1 MDKPMPRYPE
11 AIPLLTLQNRL
22 KDLITAATRL
32 QNQWVVAEF
41 SDVMRKGGHIYADL
55 VQKDECGCTV
65 ARLRATLWH
74 GTGMGLFR
82 QYGPRLSEIFMN
94 GAEAKLCGSVSF
106 HPLFGLNFNITD
118 LDPSYRRD
126 TSRLQAEI
134 IAALRREGVI
144 DANKSL
150 DMPVAPQRIAVISAE
165 GAAGY
170 GDFKAHLHNNP
181 YRLKFFPVLFP
192 ATMQG
197 AAVSPTVREALEAV
211 RRRLSEFDCV
221 AIIRGGGSTT
231 DLAGFDELQLARA
244 VATFP
249 LPVIVGIGHER
260 DNTVLDFIAHTRVK
274 TPTAAAEWLVANAAG
289 VLARIT
295 ELARA
300 TASYVSSRLAGD
312 NRQLRYIEE
321 HIPISVRS
329 AMDRHRSRL
338 AEITSALPLSISNRV
353 MSASNRLEAASRA
366 IDTAG
371 ARRIEREKGRLEAIY
386 SALPRDTGTTIQ
398 RERARI
404 ERLEDAVEM
413 LSPRSVLAR
422 GYSITRAGG
431 HALRDPADAPP
442 GTQITTTLAHGTLT
456 SKVNKI

>member
-170 GDFKAHLHNNP
+170 GDFKAQLHNNP

-211 RRRLSEFDCV
+211 RHRLSEFDCV

-289 VLARIT
+289 AGTHHRTGTRHSLLRLQQARRRQPTAPIYRGTHSDFGPFGHGPPPLAAGRNHFGAAVKHIKP
-295 ELARA
+295 R
-300 TASYVSSRLAGD
+300 YVRFKPTGGSIKS
-312 NRQLRYIEE
+312 
-321 HIPISVRS
+321 H
-329 AMDRHRSRL
+329 RHR
-338 AEITSALPLSISNRV
+338 
-353 MSASNRLEAASRA
+353 
-366 IDTAG
+366 
-371 ARRIEREKGRLEAIY
+371 RR
-386 SALPRDTGTTIQ
+386 TTH
-398 RERARI
+398 RARKRTPGSHI
-404 ERLEDAVEM
+404 RRPA
-413 LSPRSVLAR
+413 AR
-422 GYSITRAGG
+422 YRHDHTARTRQ
-431 HALRDPADAPP
+431 D
-442 GTQITTTLAHGTLT
+442 
-456 SKVNKI
+456 